1 MGGLRVAV
9 GRICR
14 KAVENRKRLQKRA
27 YVASDIGAGAGT
39 RVGAL
44 VRSLVSP
51 RKPPS
56 LIFVSEL
63 KPSLRSSSQ
72 FDFGFIFHI

>member
-9 GRICR
+9 GIIKGKLYSSSRNNKR
-14 KAVENRKRLQKRA
+14 KAVENRKRLVRA
-27 YVASDIGAGAGT
+27 YVDIGAGAG
-39 RVGAL
+39 RRIGAL

-56 LIFVSEL
+56 RL
-63 KPSLRSSSQ
+63 
-72 FDFGFIFHI
+72 

>member
-9 GRICR
+9 GII
-14 KAVENRKRLQKRA
+14 KAVENRKRLVRA

-44 VRSLVSP
+44 VRSLVS
-51 RKPPS
+51 
-56 LIFVSEL
+56 
-63 KPSLRSSSQ
+63 
-72 FDFGFIFHI
+72 